1 MRYLKLYEA
10 FEEESRVKDNL
21 EFILVELKDKGFGV
35 GVHTKSDITNGK
47 DDIDIRFFFVS
58 ETTFE
63 YDDVEDYVL
72 TAIDYIDERYVYDIK
87 IQYMDTN
94 LSLVHK
100 TYSEFL
106 EDIPSNIKL
115 LIFDFNIK

>member
-10 FEEESRVKDNL
+10 FEDEYRVKDNL
-21 EFILVELKDKGFGV
+21 ESILVELKDKGFGV
-35 GVHTKSDITNGK
+35 GVQTNGK

-72 TAIDYIDERYVYDIK
+72 TAIDYIDESYVYDIK

-94 LSLVHK
+94 LSLVVHK